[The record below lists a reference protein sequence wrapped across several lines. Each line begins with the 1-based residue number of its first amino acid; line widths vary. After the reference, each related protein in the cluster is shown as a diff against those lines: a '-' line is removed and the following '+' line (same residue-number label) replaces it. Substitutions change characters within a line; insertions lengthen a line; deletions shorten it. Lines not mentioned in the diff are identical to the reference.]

1 MIETEPFP
9 EFDPSPDAITSP
21 RIHRLLAYWLEK
33 RGNRPMPTRDDIDP
47 GEIRDLLPNIV
58 MVDIEVP
65 FRVRYRLVGT
75 RVADFN
81 RIDFTGRY
89 LDDLRW
95 DGLGRYSRAYRY
107 TCDHGVPVYGVDTW
121 PLARDHSGR
130 SEIGILPL
138 SPDGKTVDRCIA
150 IEDFLFPE
158 HQLLRRE
165 YVDTSDESGS

>member
-1 MIETEPFP
+1 MNDSQPFP
-9 EFDPSPDAITSP
+9 DFGPDMGDITSS
-21 RIHRLLAYWLEK
+21 RIRRLLSYWNQK
-33 RGNRPMPTRDDIDP
+33 RGDRAMATRDDIDP

-89 LDDLRW
+89 LDDLHW

-107 TCDHGVPVYGVDTW
+107 ACDHGVPVYGIDSW
-121 PLARDHSGR
+121 PLARDHHGR
-130 SEIGILPL
+130 SEIVIMPL
-138 SPDGKTVDRCIA
+138 SLDGKLVDRCIGL
-150 IEDFLFPE
+150 EDFLFSE
-158 HQLLRRE
+158 HQLLRQE
-165 YVDTSDESGS
+165 YVDTKGKPEA